1 MKADVTKVRQI
12 LLNLLSNSSKFT
24 KDGDIKVYV
33 KDSGKIKNGVEFIIE
48 DTGIGM
54 SADQVKKVFQPFTQ
68 ADEKTTR
75 KFGGTGLGLTITKMF
90 AEMMGGMIDVT
101 SVKGEGTTFT
111 VTLPKVVTD
120 DTFDLNQPSSEQS
133 DDKDYTVLVIDDDD
147 SAQDMMKRFLEK
159 QGYSVIQ
166 AKSGEMGLK
175 LATEHMPDLI
185 TLDVMMPEMDG
196 WEVLNTLQSNE
207 RSKKIPVIML
217 SMANEPDIGYS
228 LGATDYLTKPVDW
241 NELSN
246 ILSKHQIES
255 DSQTVLI
262 VEDDETTRQMLRK
275 SLETNDFKVRT
286 AHNGKDGLEKVKQF
300 KPGLILLDLM
310 MPEMDG
316 FEFAERL
323 REKKEWLDIPVV
335 VITAKDLSKDDLT
348 RLKGNVETIMQK
360 GSYSKD
366 ELLTEVG
373 DRIKKLKGGN
383 KL

>member
-1 MKADVTKVRQI
+1 
-12 LLNLLSNSSKFT
+12 
-24 KDGDIKVYV
+24 
-33 KDSGKIKNGVEFIIE
+33 
-48 DTGIGM
+48 
-54 SADQVKKVFQPFTQ
+54 
-68 ADEKTTR
+68 
-75 KFGGTGLGLTITKMF
+75 
-90 AEMMGGMIDVT
+90 
-101 SVKGEGTTFT
+101 
-111 VTLPKVVTD
+111 
-120 DTFDLNQPSSEQS
+120 
-133 DDKDYTVLVIDDDD
+133 
-147 SAQDMMKRFLEK
+147 
-159 QGYSVIQ
+159 
-166 AKSGEMGLK
+166 
-175 LATEHMPDLI
+175 
-185 TLDVMMPEMDG
+185 
-196 WEVLNTLQSNE
+196 
-207 RSKKIPVIML
+207 ML

-262 VEDDETTRQMLRK
+262 VEDDETTKAKCFEKVLK
-275 SLETNDFKVRT
+275 PNDFKVRT
-286 AHNGKDGLEKVKQF
+286 ANNGKDGLEKVKQF

-373 DRIKKLKGGN
+373 DRIKKIKGRQ
-383 KL
+383 